1 MSQQI
6 TIVGATSGPGKSLFL
21 RLAEGGY
28 SVRGIGRDHKK
39 ILEIKQRFGD
49 KYPKAEISAIDV
61 ARDQSFLDST
71 EVLIHCSRPELAK
84 GLISSNLA
92 RFIALG
98 STRKF
103 TRYPDIKCREV
114 SEMESRALSSN
125 VAVTILHP
133 TLIYGAEGLSNIERI
148 IDMAKNVPFIPLP
161 MRGRSLIQPI
171 HSDDVVDAIINC
183 LDNDKVINKSI
194 VIAGPT
200 PITYRYFVETVV
212 NSIGLST
219 RVMSV
224 PYPLVAATARITRYI
239 PKLPTIDPAEV
250 KRLLEDKH
258 FDTLEMQRNLG
269 ITPRSFETGMAQY
282 ANSREYN

>member
-1 MSQQI
+1 
-6 TIVGATSGPGKSLFL
+6 
-21 RLAEGGY
+21 
-28 SVRGIGRDHKK
+28 
-39 ILEIKQRFGD
+39 
-49 KYPKAEISAIDV
+49 
-61 ARDQSFLDST
+61 
-71 EVLIHCSRPELAK
+71 
-84 GLISSNLA
+84 
-92 RFIALG
+92 
-98 STRKF
+98 
-103 TRYPDIKCREV
+103 
-114 SEMESRALSSN
+114 MESRALSSN

-224 PYPLVAATARITRYI
+224 PYLLVAATARITRYI